1 MYLSDLVTVENRL
14 GVAVHGG
21 VIHLVELPLLAH
33 HESLPE
39 EQEVGQHH
47 DEQHVAEAGQV
58 EHEGLHLCYK
68 LQVKS
73 SAASE
78 TLSLTSASL
87 YLESCCN
94 FTHHLRLRGV
104 KNISI
109 HIFYKEINV
118 CGCPFWSRCT

>member
-1 MYLSDLVTVENRL
+1 MFLSDLVTVENRL

-58 EHEGLHLCYK
+58 EHEGLHLCVSYK
-68 LQVKS
+68 LQVRS

-78 TLSLTSASL
+78 TLGLTSASL
-87 YLESCCN
+87 YLESCYN

-104 KNISI
+104 KNTSI
-109 HIFYKEINV
+109 
-118 CGCPFWSRCT
+118 